1 MTSSPARYRN
11 RSKHQVPGRGTDDWQ
26 RMRFCNLPGGATLAR
41 AYPETTL
48 TRACREQR
56 LRGLPE
62 QRFCRSGQASA
73 ATRRKPAQSLNHF
86 ISAPDEV
93 LMTGN
98 ACAFA
103 ICPAA
108 LRLHGPTRKQRL
120 RGPAGTAF
128 ARTCREQRLRGLPE
142 QRFCRSGQ
150 ASAATRRKP
159 AQSLNHFISAPDEVL
174 TAGKAYASAICPAA
188 LRLHGPTRNNAYAGL
203 PEQRLHG
210 PAANNA
216 YAACRNSAFVG
227 RVRRQPPPDAGASR
241 TAAMAERV

>member
-1 MTSSPARYRN
+1 MASLPARYRN
-11 RSKHQVPGRGTDDWQ
+11 RSKHQGPGRGTDDWQ
-26 RMRFCNLPGGATLAR
+26 HMRFCNLPGGATLAR
-41 AYPETTL
+41 AYPDLPGTALART
-48 TRACREQR
+48 CREQR

-93 LMTGN
+93 LTAGN

-159 AQSLNHFISAPDEVL
+159 EQSLNHFISAPDEVL
-174 TAGKAYASAICPAA
+174 MTGKAYASAICPAA
-188 LRLHGPTRNNAYAGL
+188 LRLHGPTGTALTRTTGTTLTRAYPDNAYADL
-203 PEQRLHG
+203 P
-210 PAANNA
+210 
-216 YAACRNSAFVG
+216 
-227 RVRRQPPPDAGASR
+227 R
-241 TAAMAERV
+241 TTLTRTTGTALL

>member
-1 MTSSPARYRN
+1 MHEPAGTAFARTCRN
-11 RSKHQVPGRGTDDWQ
+11 SACTD
-26 RMRFCNLPGGATLAR
+26 LPRTALAR
-41 AYPETTL
+41 T
-48 TRACREQR
+48 CREQR

-93 LMTGN
+93 LMTGK
-98 ACAFA
+98 AYASA

-108 LRLHGPTRKQRL
+108 LRLHGPTRNSACAGLPGQRL
-120 RGPAGTAF
+120 CRPARTAF

-174 TAGKAYASAICPAA
+174 MTGKAYASAICPAA
-188 LRLHGPTRNNAYAGL
+188 LRLHGPTRNSAYADYRNNAYAGL
-203 PEQRLHG
+203 PETALAR
-210 PAANNA
+210 
-216 YAACRNSAFVG
+216 ACRNSAFVG